1 MLGAIIGDLSG
12 SIYEFNQMKG
22 IKRVK
27 YENLIPFNSFYSD
40 DTILT
45 MAILDA
51 YLNDKDYLNYLKK
64 YIKKYKDYKPDYTPY
79 FEYPFSP
86 NTLKWGLSNDNKK
99 GKSNGNGAMMRISPI
114 GYVSKTEEEVIE
126 NAYLAT
132 IPSHD
137 TKEAIDAAK
146 IIALIIFYLRKGYSK
161 EEVFEKLKLNPRY
174 IPFERFNYTC
184 NETIDNCLYSF
195 YNSTS
200 FEDSIKRTLAMGG
213 DTDTNCAIVGSMA
226 EALYGIDDATKEK
239 VYEKLPDDFV
249 KLLKKVYK

>member
-1 MLGAIIGDLSG
+1 
-12 SIYEFNQMKG
+12 
-22 IKRVK
+22 
-27 YENLIPFNSFYSD
+27 
-40 DTILT
+40 
-45 MAILDA
+45 
-51 YLNDKDYLNYLKK
+51 
-64 YIKKYKDYKPDYTPY
+64 
-79 FEYPFSP
+79 
-86 NTLKWGLSNDNKK
+86 
-99 GKSNGNGAMMRISPI
+99 MRISPI
-114 GYVSKTEEEVIE
+114 GYLSKTEEEVIE

-239 VYEKLPDDFV
+239 VYEKLPNDFV